1 MKKLLYFLLLTPIF
15 GISQINVYSYGFNSP
30 TATMIGAD
38 GWTRNNQS
46 TLPSATSLWTVG
58 TYATSTASATNQG
71 VFQNQVYATG
81 ATVQIP
87 NGQAGGPN
95 SFALVNY
102 TSTTSTAA
110 TGATISNW
118 LISPIV
124 SVQNGDIVT
133 FYTRIGKYSATGEA
147 SYADRLQLR
156 MSTAGAFSS
165 DPTGGPTGVGDYTN
179 LLVDVNPNLDLT
191 SYPTTWGQFSYT
203 VSGLTGP
210 TDVKFAFRY
219 FVTNGGSAGSNS
231 DIIGIDTFSVDRPTA
246 ANQDFFS
253 SNFSLSPNPV
263 KDIFTVNAKN
273 NIAVQ
278 NIKVVDINGR
288 IVNEL
293 NNINSS
299 DAMQVNIGELNAGV
313 YFVKVQTELGVG
325 TSKIIKK

>member
-1 MKKLLYFLLLTPIF
+1 MKKLHYLFLLLPLI
-15 GISQINVYSYGFNSP
+15 GISQNQYSFGFEGTTAAMISSGWQVTNQSSPVYTGAPTWSIPASAPTTTFAGGAQAG
-30 TATMIGAD
+30 TAT
-38 GWTRNNQS
+38 S
-46 TLPSATSLWTVG
+46 FSLINF
-58 TYATSTASATNQG
+58 TSTG
-71 VFQNQVYATG
+71 
-81 ATVQIP
+81 
-87 NGQAGGPN
+87 
-95 SFALVNY
+95 
-102 TSTTSTAA
+102 TSSTA
-110 TGATISNW
+110 GSGTISNW

-124 SVQNGDIVT
+124 NVQNGDVVT
-133 FYTRIGKYSATGEA
+133 FYTRLGRNVAAGGSA
-147 SYADRLQLR
+147 SFADNLELR
-156 MSTAGAFSS
+156 MSTNGAFTTNPS
-165 DPTGGPTGVGDYTN
+165 GGAAGLGDFTN
-179 LLVDVNPNLDLT
+179 LLVEVNPSLDLT
-191 SYPTTWGQFSYT
+191 SYPITWTQYSYT
-203 VSGLTGP
+203 VAGLTGP
-210 TDVKFAFRY
+210 SDVKFAFRY
-219 FVTNGGSAGSNS
+219 FVTDGGPAGANS
-231 DIIGIDTFSVDRPTA
+231 DIIGIDSFSVDRPTA

>member
-1 MKKLLYFLLLTPIF
+1 MKKLLYLFLLLPLSGMSQNQYSF
-15 GISQINVYSYGFNSP
+15 GFEGTTAAMISSGWQVTNQSSPVYTGAPTWSIPASAPTTTFAGGAQAG
-30 TATMIGAD
+30 TAT
-38 GWTRNNQS
+38 S
-46 TLPSATSLWTVG
+46 FSL
-58 TYATSTASATNQG
+58 
-71 VFQNQVYATG
+71 
-81 ATVQIP
+81 I
-87 NGQAGGPN
+87 
-95 SFALVNY
+95 NY
-102 TSTTSTAA
+102 TSTGTSSSA
-110 TGATISNW
+110 GSGTISNW

-124 SVQNGDIVT
+124 NVQNGDVVT
-133 FYTRIGKYSATGEA
+133 FYTRLGRNVAAGGSA
-147 SYADRLQLR
+147 SFADNLELR
-156 MSTAGAFSS
+156 MSTNGAFTTNPS
-165 DPTGGPTGVGDYTN
+165 GGAAGLGDFTN
-179 LLVDVNPNLDLT
+179 LLVEVNPSLDLT
-191 SYPTTWGQFSYT
+191 SYPITWTQYSYT
-203 VSGLTGP
+203 VAGLTGP
-210 TDVKFAFRY
+210 SDVKFAFRY
-219 FVTNGGSAGSNS
+219 FVTDGGANGNNS
-231 DIIGIDTFSVDRPTA
+231 DIIGIDSFSVARPTA

>member
-15 GISQINVYSYGFNSP
+15 GLSQINVYSYGFGSP
-30 TATMIGAD
+30 TATMTGAD
-38 GWTRNNQS
+38 GWTRLNRS
-46 TLPSATSLWTVG
+46 TSPSTTSLWTVG
-58 TYATSTASATNQG
+58 TYTAVTVSATVNATP
-71 VFQNQVYATG
+71 FQDQAYAVG
-81 ATVQIP
+81 ATCPIP
-87 NGQAGGPN
+87 NGQAGGAN

-102 TSTTSTAA
+102 TSTSSTLT

-118 LISPIV
+118 LFSPIV
-124 SVQNGDIVT
+124 NVQNGDVVT
-133 FYTRIGKYSATGEA
+133 FYTRIGKFGSAA
-147 SYADRLQLR
+147 YADNLQLR
-156 MSTAGAFSS
+156 MSTNGAFTT
-165 DPTGGPTGVGDYTN
+165 DPAADPFAVGDYTN
-179 LLVDVNPNLDLT
+179 LLAEVNPNLDLT
-191 SYPTTWGQFSYT
+191 SYPTTWTQYSYT
-203 VSGLTGP
+203 VAGLSGP
-210 TDVKFAFRY
+210 SDVKFAFRY
-219 FVTNGGSAGSNS
+219 FVTDGGLNGNNS
-231 DIIGIDTFSVDRPTA
+231 DIIGIDSFSVARPTA

>member
-1 MKKLLYFLLLTPIF
+1 MKKLLYFLLLVPIF
-15 GISQINVYSYGFNSP
+15 GISQTNVYNYGFGSP
-30 TATMIGAD
+30 TATMTGAD
-38 GWTRNNQS
+38 GWTRLNRS
-46 TLPSATSLWTVG
+46 TSASTTSLWTVG
-58 TYATSTASATNQG
+58 TYTAVTVSATVNATP
-71 VFQNQVYATG
+71 FQDQAYAVG
-81 ATVQIP
+81 ATCPIP
-87 NGQAGGPN
+87 NGQAGGAN

-102 TSTTSTAA
+102 TSTGSQAA

-118 LISPIV
+118 LFSPIV
-124 SVQNGDIVT
+124 NVQNGDVVT
-133 FYTRIGKYSATGEA
+133 FYTRIGKFGSA
-147 SYADRLQLR
+147 SYPDNLQLR
-156 MSTAGAFSS
+156 MSTNGAFTT
-165 DPTGGPTGVGDYTN
+165 DPAADPFAVGDYTN
-179 LLVDVNPNLDLT
+179 LLAEVNPNLDLT
-191 SYPTTWGQFSYT
+191 SYPTTWTQYSYT
-203 VSGLTGP
+203 VAGLTGL

-219 FVTNGGSAGSNS
+219 FVTDGGPNGNNS
-231 DIIGIDTFSVDRPTA
+231 DIIGIDSFSVARPTA

-273 NIAVQ
+273 NIAIQ

>member
-15 GISQINVYSYGFNSP
+15 GLSQINVYSYGFASP
-30 TATMIGAD
+30 TATMTGAD
-38 GWTRNNQS
+38 GWTRLNRS
-46 TLPSATSLWTVG
+46 TSPSTTSLWTVG
-58 TYATSTASATNQG
+58 TYTAVTVSATVNATP
-71 VFQNQVYATG
+71 FQDQAYAVG
-81 ATVQIP
+81 ATCPIP
-87 NGQAGGPN
+87 NGQAGGAN

-102 TSTTSTAA
+102 TSTTSTLT

-118 LISPIV
+118 LFSPIV
-124 SVQNGDIVT
+124 NVQNGDVVT
-133 FYTRIGKYSATGEA
+133 FYTRIGKFGSAA
-147 SYADRLQLR
+147 YADNLQLR
-156 MSTAGAFSS
+156 MSTNGAFTT
-165 DPTGGPTGVGDYTN
+165 DPAADPFAVGDYTN
-179 LLVDVNPNLDLT
+179 LLAEVNPNLDLT
-191 SYPTTWGQFSYT
+191 SYPTTWTQYSYT
-203 VSGLTGP
+203 VAGLSGP
-210 TDVKFAFRY
+210 SDVKFAFRY
-219 FVTNGGSAGSNS
+219 FVTDGGLNGNNS
-231 DIIGIDTFSVDRPTA
+231 DIIGIDSFSVARPTA

>member
-1 MKKLLYFLLLTPIF
+1 MKKLHYLFLLLPLI
-15 GISQINVYSYGFNSP
+15 GISQNQYSFGFEGTTAAMISSGWQVTNQSSPVYTGAPTWSIPASAPTTTFAGGAQAG
-30 TATMIGAD
+30 TAT
-38 GWTRNNQS
+38 S
-46 TLPSATSLWTVG
+46 FSLINF
-58 TYATSTASATNQG
+58 TSTG
-71 VFQNQVYATG
+71 
-81 ATVQIP
+81 
-87 NGQAGGPN
+87 
-95 SFALVNY
+95 
-102 TSTTSTAA
+102 TSSTA
-110 TGATISNW
+110 GSGTISNW

-124 SVQNGDIVT
+124 NVQNGDVVT
-133 FYTRIGKYSATGEA
+133 FYTRLGRNVAAGGSA
-147 SYADRLQLR
+147 SYADNLELR
-156 MSTAGAFSS
+156 MSTNGAFTTNPS
-165 DPTGGPTGVGDYTN
+165 GGAAGLGDFTN
-179 LLVDVNPNLDLT
+179 LLVEVNPSLDLT
-191 SYPTTWGQFSYT
+191 SYPITWTQYSYT
-203 VSGLTGP
+203 VAGLTGP
-210 TDVKFAFRY
+210 SDVKFAFRY
-219 FVTNGGSAGSNS
+219 FVTDGGANGNNS
-231 DIIGIDTFSVDRPTA
+231 DIIGIDSFSVARPTA